1 MAQIP
6 GFLRDTQEQDLT
18 SQLLLRLQIFTSK
31 YIPIC
36 HIFALSSLGVY
47 PHILGGDE
55 D

>member
-6 GFLRDTQEQDLT
+6 DFLRDTHAQDLI

-31 YIPIC
+31 YVLIC

-47 PHILGGDE
+47 PHTLGGGKA
-55 D
+55 